1 MEWNDLIYNNVKIK
15 KKKAAAGGYMTTVAK
30 KKSSQCP
37 QDVQFMLV
45 RELLSQ
51 LITISKKETHE

>member
-15 KKKAAAGGYMTTVAK
+15 KKNAAASVYMTTVTK
-30 KKSSQCP
+30 KKFSQCP

-51 LITISKKETHE
+51 LITISKETHE

>member
-15 KKKAAAGGYMTTVAK
+15 KKNAAAGGYMTTVTK
-30 KKSSQCP
+30 KKFSQCP

-51 LITISKKETHE
+51 LITISKETHE